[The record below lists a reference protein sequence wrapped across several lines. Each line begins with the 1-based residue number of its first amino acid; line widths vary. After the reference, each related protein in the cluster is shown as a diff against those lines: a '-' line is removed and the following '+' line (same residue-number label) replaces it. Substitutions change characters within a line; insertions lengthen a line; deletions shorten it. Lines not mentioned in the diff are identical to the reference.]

1 MVVVG
6 VGLGVGGVG
15 LGVVGEGVGN
25 GVVVGT
31 GVWLGVQSVQQP
43 RPGEEGLHQGQ
54 VQTHESHQG
63 GRHKRHLQTK

>member
-1 MVVVG
+1 MMCSGEHGQRGGGAHLCADPVVG
-6 VGLGVGGVG
+6 S
-15 LGVVGEGVGN
+15 
-25 GVVVGT
+25 

-43 RPGEEGLHQGQ
+43 RPREEGLHQGQ